1 MTGRAERRRLDYA
14 GAIERLRRD
23 QGMTREA
30 LAEASGVSA
39 SFLSE
44 VERGLKRPSTDV
56 LAKVAEALGMAP
68 SELLAYV
75 EAPEAAAGESPRH
88 ARTTPRK
95 PAQPVLPGRADIAG
109 PQARREWASVPPMLW
124 EDRLVPE
131 RAAPPSGLA
140 ATPQEP
146 IQEAVSTFP
155 SPPPPA
161 PFIDPRDQA
170 IGMLVAVASKLD
182 EEDLRLLIDLAR
194 RLREG
199 RDEPGS

>member
-14 GAIERLRRD
+14 GAIARLRRER
-23 QGMTREA
+23 GMTRET

-75 EAPEAAAGESPRH
+75 ETLEAGAGESPRPG
-88 ARTTPRK
+88 RTTPRK

-131 RAAPPSGLA
+131 RAALPSELA

-146 IQEAVSTFP
+146 VQEPP
-155 SPPPPA
+155 SPPSPA
-161 PFIDPRDQA
+161 PLIDPRDQA
-170 IGMLVAVASKLD
+170 VGMLVAVASKLD
-182 EEDLRLLIDLAR
+182 EEDLRLLVDLAR